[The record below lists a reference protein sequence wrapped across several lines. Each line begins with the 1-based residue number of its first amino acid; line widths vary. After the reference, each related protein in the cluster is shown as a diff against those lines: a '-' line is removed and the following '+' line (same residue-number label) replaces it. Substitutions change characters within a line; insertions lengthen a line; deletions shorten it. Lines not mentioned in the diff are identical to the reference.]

1 MSRPTWARGLK
12 RRYASCASA
21 TYHVAS
27 YVGAWIE
34 TSILPH
40 SFAVWTSRPTWAR
53 GLKLTFRIYFLCYIF
68 VASYVGA
75 WIETE
80 VQNKRE
86 NEYIV
91 ASYVGAWIETSQS
104 ERETCQFSRVLRGRV
119 D

>member
-1 MSRPTWARGLK
+1 M
-12 RRYASCASA
+12 
-21 TYHVAS
+21 
-27 YVGAWIE
+27 GAWIE
-34 TSILPH
+34 TRICRYRQSRRR
-40 SFAVWTSRPTWAR
+40 SRPTWAR